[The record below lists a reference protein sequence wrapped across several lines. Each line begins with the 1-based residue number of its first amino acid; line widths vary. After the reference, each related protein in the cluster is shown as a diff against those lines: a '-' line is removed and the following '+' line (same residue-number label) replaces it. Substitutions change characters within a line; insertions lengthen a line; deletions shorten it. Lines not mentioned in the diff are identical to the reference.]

1 MLYRYCKESLSYS
14 KVPFKKY
21 VGILLVILSLN
32 AISNLYF
39 YSEGLNKK
47 MEELSN
53 VEKILLIEEK
63 DSFTEDK
70 LIEMMADLN
79 VKFPWIPLAQSMVET
94 GHFNSD
100 IFLENH
106 NLFGMKQARRRV
118 TTAEGTN
125 RGHAYY
131 STWRESVYD
140 YAFYQSRYL
149 GKIET
154 EEQYYQYID
163 ASYAEDTSY
172 VNKLKQV
179 IHKYKLKEKFT
190 QKPG

>member
-1 MLYRYCKESLSYS
+1 
-14 KVPFKKY
+14 
-21 VGILLVILSLN
+21 
-32 AISNLYF
+32 
-39 YSEGLNKK
+39 

-53 VEKILLIEEK
+53 AEKILLIEEK

-149 GKIET
+149 GKIKT

-163 ASYAEDTSY
+163 ASYAEDTTY

-179 IHKYKLKEKFT
+179 IRKYKLKEKFT